1 MLGHKQAQ
9 EPSVRADYVRGDP
22 EEDGPITRG
31 RLELVPGGLLFSGPD
46 GPDLR
51 IELER
56 LEGLTVSGRS
66 PYEHP
71 RRHARGTMLVAAR
84 RNGSVDVWEFAVERE
99 AGATLRDS
107 IHRELYTRGLRRP
120 PLPFVE
126 QLVGPVGPPEEPL
139 TKKNEHARK
148 NGHDGEPADAS
159 PPPPRPLLWRLRFA
173 IVAFAITAVI
183 AAEVLV
189 ALSLLR

>member
-1 MLGHKQAQ
+1 MLRHKDA
-9 EPSVRADYVRGDP
+9 EAPSVRADYLRGDP
-22 EEDGPITRG
+22 TEHDPIIRG
-31 RLELVPGGLLFSGPD
+31 RLELEPEGLHFSGPD

-66 PYEHP
+66 PYERP

-107 IHRELYTRGLRRP
+107 IHRELYARGLRRP

-126 QLVGPVGPPEEPL
+126 QLVGPIGPPEEQL
-139 TKKNEHARK
+139 AKNGHASK
-148 NGHDGEPADAS
+148 NGHDTDPADAS
-159 PPPPRPLLWRLRFA
+159 PAQPSPRLWRLRFA

-189 ALSLLR
+189 ALALLR